1 MDLKGAGCLFTQNNF
16 VLAGYSPKLKA
27 WTGIGGKINKGET
40 VTEAAYRET
49 IEELFGFTP
58 SPKIVE
64 ECQQAFDFAQIITV
78 NNYAIIPLSFDLV
91 IHIIYI
97 LRANQ
102 CKSPYYFTM
111 PTSFI
116 ELINNRRPQ
125 ENAEITELKVIN
137 YTQPSYDAKELIDDC
152 KKCLQYI
159 NKHKSRLLM
168 QWNTHS

>member
-1 MDLKGAGCLFTQNNF
+1 MDQLKGAGCLFTQNNF

-27 WTGIGGKINKGET
+27 WTGIGGKINAGET
-40 VTEAAYRET
+40 VKEAAYRET

-58 SPKIVE
+58 SSQIVE

-97 LRANQ
+97 LRAHQ
-102 CKSPYYFTM
+102 CTSPYYFTM

-116 ELINNRRPQ
+116 ELINNRRPH

-137 YTQPSYDAKELIDDC
+137 YTQHTNEAKELIDDC
-152 KKCLQYI
+152 KKCLRYMKKQQQQFT
-159 NKHKSRLLM
+159 L
-168 QWNTHS
+168 

>member
-1 MDLKGAGCLFTQNNF
+1 MDQLKGAGCLFTQNNF

-27 WTGIGGKINKGET
+27 WTGIGGKINAGET
-40 VTEAAYRET
+40 IKEAAYRET

-58 SPKIVE
+58 SPQIVE
-64 ECQQAFDFAQIITV
+64 ECIQTFNFAQLITV
-78 NNYAIIPLSFDLV
+78 DNYAIIPLSFDLV

-97 LRANQ
+97 LRAHQ
-102 CKSPYYFTM
+102 CTSPYYFTM

-137 YTQPSYDAKELIDDC
+137 YTQHTNEAKELIDDC
-152 KKCLQYI
+152 KKCLRYMKKQQQQQPM
-159 NKHKSRLLM
+159 L
-168 QWNTHS
+168 